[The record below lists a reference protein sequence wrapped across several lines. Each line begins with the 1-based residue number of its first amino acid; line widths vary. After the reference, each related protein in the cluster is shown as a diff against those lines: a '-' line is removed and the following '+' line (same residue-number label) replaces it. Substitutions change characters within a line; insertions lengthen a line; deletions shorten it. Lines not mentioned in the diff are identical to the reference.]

1 MSGDQV
7 IQVARQYPFRKEAF
21 VITET
26 LFPMAGDRRKTLAAG
41 FDEGIRPPILPQRRA
56 AGAEASVP
64 GTWRRR
70 AGMHAK

>member
-1 MSGDQV
+1 M
-7 IQVARQYPFRKEAF
+7 
-21 VITET
+21 ITET

-41 FDEGIRPPILPQRRA
+41 FDEGIRPSILPQRRA